1 MLKNLYNQKN
11 CCIFATELINS
22 INLTNFIKA
31 MAYRNQNRR
40 RYDNRRGAGNYH
52 RPNYRRGDAPTGENE
67 QKKEIR
73 YPGLPSYV
81 QNIEPHIVRMIR
93 VLHANADIR
102 RYTALGIVNRL
113 IANGTITE
121 EGNYVRFRWDKFTVS
136 SKGINNDYR
145 YTDIV
150 FLESFVGAFGILTSV
165 ASKSLD
171 NFCKIEFDQMSG
183 QKIDAKNVDTVSNEI
198 IQRQVDAD
206 ENIAQFEENQQ

>member
-31 MAYRNQNRR
+31 MAYRNQNRHH
-40 RYDNRRGAGNYH
+40 YNGRRGAGNYY
-52 RPNYRRGDAPTGENE
+52 RPNYRRDVASAGENE

-73 YPGLPSYV
+73 YPGLPPYV
-81 QNIEPHIVRMIR
+81 QSIEPHIVRMIR

-121 EGNYVRFRWDKFTVS
+121 DGNYVRFRWDKFTVS

-150 FLESFVGAFGILTSV
+150 FLESFVGAFGILTNV

-171 NFCKIEFDQMSG
+171 NFCKIEFDKLSG
-183 QKIDAKNVDTVSNEI
+183 EKIDAKNVDSVSNEI
-198 IQRQVDAD
+198 IKRQVDSD
-206 ENIAQFEENQQ
+206 ENIAQFEENQ

>member
-1 MLKNLYNQKN
+1 MLKNLYNQKI

-40 RYDNRRGAGNYH
+40 HYDNRRGASNYR
-52 RPNYRRGDAPTGENE
+52 RPNYRRDAAPAGELE
-67 QKKEIR
+67 QKKEVR
-73 YPGLPSYV
+73 YPGLPPYV

-121 EGNYVRFRWDKFTVS
+121 DGNYVRFRWDKFTVS

-198 IQRQVDAD
+198 IKRQVDAD
-206 ENIAQFEENQQ
+206 ENIAQFEETQE

>member
-1 MLKNLYNQKN
+1 MLKNLYIQNFY
-11 CCIFATELINS
+11 CIFALELINS
-22 INLTNFIKA
+22 NNLTNFIKA
-31 MAYRNQNRR
+31 MAYGNQNRR
-40 RYDNRRGAGNYH
+40 HYDNRRGAT
-52 RPNYRRGDAPTGENE
+52 NYRRPNFKRNDAPENGDE
-67 QKKEIR
+67 NKSVVR
-73 YPGLPSYV
+73 YPGLPRYV

-171 NFCKIEFDQMSG
+171 NFCKIEFDKLSG
-183 QKIDAKNVDTVSNEI
+183 EKIDAKNVDSVSNEI
-198 IQRQVDAD
+198 IKRQVDSD
-206 ENIAQFEENQQ
+206 ENIAQFEENQ

>member
-1 MLKNLYNQKN
+1 MLKNLYNRKN

-22 INLTNFIKA
+22 INQTNFIKA

-40 RYDNRRGAGNYH
+40 HYDNRRGAGNYH
-52 RPNYRRGDAPTGENE
+52 RPNYRRDAAPAGENE

-73 YPGLPSYV
+73 YPGLPPYV

-102 RYTALGIVNRL
+102 RYTALGIVKRL
-113 IANGTITE
+113 IDNGTITE

-183 QKIDAKNVDTVSNEI
+183 QKIDAKNVDSVSNEI

-206 ENIAQFEENQQ
+206 ENIAQFEEPKE

>member
-1 MLKNLYNQKN
+1 MLKNLYNRKN
-11 CCIFATELINS
+11 CCIFATELINF

-40 RYDNRRGAGNYH
+40 HYDNRRGAGNYH
-52 RPNYRRGDAPTGENE
+52 RPNYRRDAAPVDENE

-73 YPGLPSYV
+73 YPGLPPYV

-121 EGNYVRFRWDKFTVS
+121 DGNYVRFRWDKFTVS

-150 FLESFVGAFGILTSV
+150 FLESFVGAFSILTSV

-171 NFCKIEFDQMSG
+171 NFCKIEFDKLSG
-183 QKIDAKNVDTVSNEI
+183 EKIDAKNVDSVSNEI
-198 IQRQVDAD
+198 IKRQVDAD
-206 ENIAQFEENQQ
+206 ENIAQFEETKE

>member
-1 MLKNLYNQKN
+1 MPKNLYNQKN

-31 MAYRNQNRR
+31 MAYYNRNRR
-40 RYDNRRGAGNYH
+40 YRDNRRGAGNYH
-52 RPNYRRGDAPTGENE
+52 RPNYRKDAGSTSENE
-67 QKKEIR
+67 QKKELR
-73 YPGLPSYV
+73 YPGLPPYV
-81 QNIEPHIVRMIR
+81 QDIEPHIVRMIR

-113 IANGTITE
+113 IAKGVITE
-121 EGNYVRFRWDKFTVS
+121 DGNYVRFRWDKFTVS

-150 FLESFVGAFGILTSV
+150 FLESFVGAFGILTTV

-183 QKIDAKNVDTVSNEI
+183 QKIDAENVDKVSNEI
-198 IQRQVDAD
+198 IKRQVDSD
-206 ENIAQFEENQQ
+206 ENIAQFEENKE

>member
-1 MLKNLYNQKN
+1 
-11 CCIFATELINS
+11 
-22 INLTNFIKA
+22 

-40 RYDNRRGAGNYH
+40 HYDNRRGAGNYH
-52 RPNYRRGDAPTGENE
+52 RPNYRRDAAPAGELE

-73 YPGLPSYV
+73 YPGLPPYV

-171 NFCKIEFDQMSG
+171 NFCKIEFDKLSG
-183 QKIDAKNVDTVSNEI
+183 EKIDAKNVDSVSNEI
-198 IQRQVDAD
+198 IKRQVDSD
-206 ENIAQFEENQQ
+206 ENIAQFEETQE